1 MRKVRNFIA
10 WLLLVSG
17 VASGL
22 YLGLYGNVYLAIIN
36 AFTLHDLGLLTSAL
50 IVKTVFSCLCAPLI
64 IFGGFTLGIFA
75 FGIFYKK
82 N

>member
-1 MRKVRNFIA
+1 MSKVRNFIA
-10 WLLLVSG
+10 WLLLISG

-22 YLGLYGNVYLAIIN
+22 YLGLYENVYLAIIN
-36 AFTLHDLGLLTSAL
+36 AFTLHDLGLLTSTL
-50 IVKTVFSCLCAPLI
+50 IVKTVFSCLCSPLT
-64 IFGGFTLGIFA
+64 IFGGFALGVFA